1 MKRIGVKMAG
11 RILIVEDEIIVAMDL
26 EATLE
31 DFGFETVGIAA
42 DKASALQLGATNPD
56 VALVDV
62 NLRDGPT
69 GPEIGARLARDFGV
83 KVVFI
88 TANPRMLGD
97 GVSGA
102 IGVLPKPADPH
113 SILQTVEYILGLKS
127 GQNHMPA
134 PPPALTV
141 FNAPQNH
148 A

>member
-1 MKRIGVKMAG
+1 MAG

-42 DKASALQLGATNPD
+42 DKASALQLASVRPD

-69 GPEIGARLARDFGV
+69 GPEIGERLAREFGV
-83 KVVFI
+83 NVVFI

-97 GVSGA
+97 GIPGA
-102 IGVLPKPADPH
+102 IGVLPKPYDPH
-113 SILQTVEYILGLKS
+113 TIKQTVDYILALKS
-127 GQNHMPA
+127 NTDHMIP

-141 FNAPQNH
+141 FNGVQPRA
-148 A
+148 

>member
-1 MKRIGVKMAG
+1 MAG

-31 DFGFETVGIAA
+31 DFGFESVGIAA
-42 DKASALQLGATNPD
+42 DTPTALQLAKTNPD

-97 GVSGA
+97 GIAGA
-102 IGVLPKPADPH
+102 VGVLPKPFDPD
-113 SILQTVEYILGLKS
+113 SIRQTVEYLLNINGNDA
-127 GQNHMPA
+127 QMT
-134 PPPALTV
+134 PPPGLTV
-141 FNAPQNH
+141 FNSLEHRA
-148 A
+148 

>member
-1 MKRIGVKMAG
+1 MAG

-42 DKASALQLGATNPD
+42 DKASALQLAVAQPD

-69 GPEIGARLARDFGV
+69 GPEIGEALSREFGV
-83 KVVFI
+83 NVVFI

-97 GVSGA
+97 GIPGA
-102 IGVLPKPADPH
+102 IGVLQKPYDPH
-113 SILQTVEYILGLKS
+113 AIKQTVEYILAFKNNA
-127 GQNHMPA
+127 QPMM

-141 FNAPQNH
+141 FNPAERR

>member
-1 MKRIGVKMAG
+1 MAG

-31 DFGFETVGIAA
+31 DFGFESVGIAA
-42 DKASALQLGATNPD
+42 DTPSALQLGAASPD

-69 GPEIGARLARDFGV
+69 GPEIGARLVREFGV
-83 KVVFI
+83 NVVFI

-97 GVSGA
+97 GVPGA
-102 IGVLPKPADPH
+102 IGVLHKPTDPQ
-113 SILQTVEYILGLKS
+113 ILRQTVEYVLALKDAES
-127 GQNHMPA
+127 PM
-134 PPPALTV
+134 PPPSALTV
-141 FNAPQNH
+141 FSPQERR

>member
-1 MKRIGVKMAG
+1 M
-11 RILIVEDEIIVAMDL
+11 IVEDEIIVAMDL

-42 DKASALQLGATNPD
+42 DTSSALVLGATNPD

-69 GPEIGARLARDFGV
+69 GPEIGARLARDYGV

-97 GVSGA
+97 GVPGA
-102 IGVLPKPADPH
+102 IGVLPKPYDPH
-113 SILQTVEYILGLKS
+113 TIKQTVEYILAHKS
-127 GQNHMPA
+127 NANQMM

-141 FNAPQNH
+141 FAAAQH
-148 A
+148 GA

>member
-1 MKRIGVKMAG
+1 MAG

-42 DKASALQLGATNPD
+42 DKASALQLASAQPD

-69 GPEIGARLARDFGV
+69 GPEIGERLAREFGV
-83 KVVFI
+83 NVVFI

-97 GVSGA
+97 GIPGA
-102 IGVLPKPADPH
+102 IGVLPKPFDAH
-113 SILQTVEYILGLKS
+113 TIKQTVDYILALKS
-127 GQNHMPA
+127 NTDHMM

-141 FNAPQNH
+141 FNGAQQR

>member
-1 MKRIGVKMAG
+1 MAG

-42 DKASALQLGATNPD
+42 DTSSALQLGAANPD

-83 KVVFI
+83 NVVFI

-97 GVSGA
+97 GVPGA
-102 IGVLPKPADPH
+102 IGVLPKPTDPH
-113 SILQTVEYILGLKS
+113 TIRQTVEYVLSLKRME
-127 GQNHMPA
+127 GQVM
-134 PPPALTV
+134 PPPSALTV
-141 FNAPQNH
+141 FQSQQRSA
-148 A
+148 

>member
-1 MKRIGVKMAG
+1 MAG

-42 DKASALQLGATNPD
+42 DTTSALQLGARNPD

-69 GPEIGARLARDFGV
+69 GREIGARLARDFGIN
-83 KVVFI
+83 VVFI

-97 GVSGA
+97 GFPGA
-102 IGVLPKPADPH
+102 VGVLPKPADPH
-113 SILQTVEYILGLKS
+113 IIRQTVEYILGLKS
-127 GQNHMPA
+127 NQAHMLA
-134 PPPALTV
+134 PPPALTMFGAV
-141 FNAPQNH
+141 QIH

>member
-1 MKRIGVKMAG
+1 MAG

-42 DKASALQLGATNPD
+42 DTSSALQLGAGNPD
-56 VALVDV
+56 LALVDV
-62 NLRDGPT
+62 NLRDGAT
-69 GPEIGARLARDFGV
+69 GPEIGARLAREFGV
-83 KVVFI
+83 NVVFI

-97 GVSGA
+97 GVPGA
-102 IGVLPKPADPH
+102 IGVLHKPTDPH
-113 SILQTVEYILGLKS
+113 SIRETVEYVLALKRPE
-127 GQNHMPA
+127 GQLMT

-141 FNAPQNH
+141 FQPQQWR

>member
-1 MKRIGVKMAG
+1 MAG
-11 RILIVEDEIIVAMDL
+11 RILIVEDEIIVTMDL

-42 DKASALQLGATNPD
+42 DKASALQLASAHPD

-69 GPEIGARLARDFGV
+69 GPEIGERLAREFGV
-83 KVVFI
+83 NVVFI

-97 GVSGA
+97 GIPGA
-102 IGVLPKPADPH
+102 IGVLPKPYDPH
-113 SILQTVEYILGLKS
+113 TLKQTVEYILALNS
-127 GQNHMPA
+127 NTDHMI

-141 FNAPQNH
+141 FIGAQNR

>member
-1 MKRIGVKMAG
+1 MAG

-42 DKASALQLGATNPD
+42 DTTSALQLGATIPD

-83 KVVFI
+83 NVVFI

-97 GVSGA
+97 GIAGA
-102 IGVLPKPADPH
+102 IGVLPKPSDPH
-113 SILQTVEYILGLKS
+113 TIKQTVEYILGMKNN
-127 GQNHMPA
+127 QNHMIA

-141 FNAPQNH
+141 FPSAQLRS
-148 A
+148 